1 MSVFQQ
7 SIFVY
12 TLEKQHKQNRPCV
25 KKSTLRHSVLFPVI
39 SVIPIQYLY
48 KISKTVYH
56 YKYIYSSVS
65 VVNFEHVIA
74 GWDVVMLCY
83 FVYIKMMNIR
93 YLYSFLPN

>member
-12 TLEKQHKQNRPCV
+12 TLEKQHKQHRPCV

-39 SVIPIQYLY
+39 SVISIQYLY

-56 YKYIYSSVS
+56 YKYIY
-65 VVNFEHVIA
+65 I
-74 GWDVVMLCY
+74 
-83 FVYIKMMNIR
+83 YIYIHIYMYIYIHTYILHIYIYIYIYICIYISGRK
-93 YLYSFLPN
+93 

>member
-39 SVIPIQYLY
+39 SVISIQYLH
-48 KISKTVYH
+48 KISKTVSH
-56 YKYIYSSVS
+56 YIYIYIYIYYIYIYIYIYTYTYTCIYVS
-65 VVNFEHVIA
+65 GH
-74 GWDVVMLCY
+74 
-83 FVYIKMMNIR
+83 K
-93 YLYSFLPN
+93 